1 MSADAMDSKS
11 AENLPTPEESRIGGF
26 GSAIQEI
33 LTTLA
38 SLKLTVALFALAIFI
53 VLAGTLAQTDHGI
66 WTVVSKYFRL
76 ETDATFDTTSVSAFT
91 ETSWEVVKEMVHPK
105 EWFVHVDMK
114 LLFPPSF
121 FAGQG
126 RPELDSPMDP
136 VRLGTSIFMG
146 FGWMALLLLFMPK
159 SWDWPVKLAV
169 YLPMAI
175 GYTIATDITSGIWFP
190 KGWTVGVVMAANLLA
205 AHLIRFKV
213 QGRGTAAIAG
223 SVLLGVGGLLTAW
236 VISEGSNKDGL
247 SSTGNFGAVEIWNA
261 FLVSLVA
268 IGAIIGYV
276 GARLKTPVWPGRVF
290 CWIIAVGFAATAA
303 ALFVGIDE
311 TSVKENYSGMR
322 ILWQLIK
329 ATLAAMVLLAGCSL
343 LFKKRAGV
351 VLLHGGIGLMMLS
364 ELLVGLSAVEARMTL
379 REGQTLDYVF
389 DIRKIELAVQHDA
402 DEEDEQYSEVV
413 VPEWMIKKS
422 HRTGEPI
429 TNEKLPFDF
438 VVKEFYENSDLRT
451 AKSDDKNLATEGVGT
466 QAFSFPMP
474 ISTGTDNASM
484 VDMSAVYV
492 DVIDKKTEKKRGTW
506 LFSLFLSEPQVITV
520 DGKQYGV
527 TLRFHRIYKPYSL
540 HLIDVSKTDY
550 IGTDTPRDY
559 RSEVQVFDKTR
570 DLTSTVDI
578 WMNNPLRFGGETF
591 YQSGYDRNPRT
602 GVETTTL
609 QVVENRSWMIP
620 YVSCMI
626 VAVGMLAHF
635 GVILLR
641 FLDRRQRDRL
651 QTQGL
656 EQHSQF
662 YLLGFLFGRLGRV
675 AGEKADEAY
684 ARRKMGIDDPND
696 QSPTKRDALLYL
708 GVPLLIVFLWA
719 GWLAGKAR
727 VPSVEEGQFSYYNFG
742 EIPVV
747 NEGRVK
753 PIDTVARTTLRMLS
767 GRQELLAEVEKDGET
782 EEVRLPATK
791 WLLDLMTLPEEE
803 LDHKIIRIDHPQV
816 LAKLDL
822 FDRDRHLYSYAE
834 LIKKE
839 DIINRE
845 IAAAEIQAQAAADKV
860 AKKEAEKQ
868 LSQAVGKDAKAA
880 AEEAVKNA
888 KGDPAPFRSIYHSR
902 LLDLR
907 RRISIVQERREMLK
921 TVPFTGRMAINN
933 LGLVANL
940 QDSQMLDAFPM
951 LIYSPTVGKWQPY
964 VLAASRLTLAELV
977 EKHGLEETAKNIARK
992 SLPQL
997 LTEIEVSK
1005 VYDYL
1010 EMMRNK
1016 AAETVGEQAKQIPL
1030 SDLARF
1036 ELDRGSFKGIDGE
1049 WKTVMEAIADAGR
1062 DGNATT
1068 VAAKLP
1074 DSVVQKI
1081 FEEAI
1086 DTFPGDNRE
1095 SKIEDA
1101 AGRMGQR
1108 AQLLVNAVLRDL
1120 PSDAESDETSTNVL
1134 PRILAA
1140 YAADEPQ
1147 AFNEAVANYH
1157 AAVES
1162 ISPELPGKAKG
1173 DLDVERTDFEAYFN
1187 QMAPDYHLLFL
1198 YLFAAILSM
1207 GAWLGWSR
1215 VLNASAFWLI
1225 AFTFV
1230 LHTLALW
1237 GRIYISG
1244 RPPVTNLYSSAIF
1257 IGWGCVALGLV
1268 FELIWKIGIGN
1279 LAAAVA
1285 GCSTLTIA
1293 HLLTTEVLNEGGDTI
1308 KVLQAVLDTGFWLA
1322 THVVCITLGY
1332 STTYVAGLLGI
1343 VYVVL
1348 GMFTPKLT
1356 PKMDRELTRM
1366 IYGTVAFS
1374 IFFSF
1379 VGTVLGGLWADDSW
1393 GRFWGWDPKENGA
1406 LIIVLWNALVL
1417 HARWGGMVKDRGLA
1431 VLAIAGNIAVSWSW
1445 FGVNQLGKGLHS
1457 YGFTDGV
1464 IKMLFAVIFA
1474 HLLLIIAGSIPK
1486 TFWWSFAPEDKSQA
1500 AGGR

>member
-1 MSADAMDSKS
+1 MSADAMDSKANES
-11 AENLPTPEESRIGGF
+11 TQATPDESRMGGL
-26 GSAIQEI
+26 GTAIHEI
-33 LTTLA
+33 LTAFA

-105 EWFVHVDMK
+105 EWFVHVEMK

-126 RPELDSPMDP
+126 RPELDSPFDP
-136 VRLGTSIFMG
+136 VRLGTSILMG

-159 SWDWPVKLAV
+159 SWDWPVKFAV

-175 GYTIATDITSGIWFP
+175 GYTVATDLTNGIWFP
-190 KGWTVGVVMAANLLA
+190 KGWTVGVVMALNLLA

-213 QGRGTAAIAG
+213 QGKGFAAISG
-223 SVLLGVGGLLTAW
+223 SVLLGIGGLLTAW
-236 VISEGSNKDGL
+236 VINEGSNKDGL
-247 SSTGNFGAVEIWNA
+247 SSTGSFGAVEIWNM
-261 FLVSLVA
+261 FLISLVV
-268 IGAIIGYV
+268 IGVIVGYV
-276 GARLKTPVWPGRVF
+276 GARLKSPIWPGRVF
-290 CWIIAVGFAATAA
+290 CWLIAIGFAATAA
-303 ALFVGIDE
+303 ALFAGIDE
-311 TSVKENYSGMR
+311 TTVKENYSGMR

-379 REGQTLDYVF
+379 REGQTSDFVF
-389 DIRKIELAVQHDA
+389 DIRKFELAVQHDPN
-402 DEEDEQYSEVV
+402 EEDEEYNEVV

-422 HRTGEPI
+422 RRTGEKI
-429 TNEKLPFDF
+429 GNEKLPFDF
-438 VVKEFYENSDLRT
+438 VVKEYYENSDIRT
-451 AKSDDKNLATEGVGT
+451 AKADDDNLATAGVGK

-474 ISTGTDNASM
+474 ISTGTDNASS

-492 DVIDKKTEKKRGTW
+492 EVIDKKTEKSRGTW
-506 LFSLFLSEPQVITV
+506 LFSLFLSEPQIIEV
-520 DGKQYGV
+520 DGEQYGV
-527 TLRFHRIYKPYSL
+527 TLRFHRIYKPYSM
-540 HLIDVSKTDY
+540 HLVDVSKTDY
-550 IGTDTPRDY
+550 IGTNTPRDY

-641 FLDRRQRDRL
+641 FLDRRQR
-651 QTQGL
+651 
-656 EQHSQF
+656 EQNLPTLKVADKSDEPQ
-662 YLLGFLFGRLGRV
+662 LMKDDGIPTWLRIAVPVFGVL
-675 AGEKADEAY
+675 
-684 ARRKMGIDDPND
+684 MG
-696 QSPTKRDALLYL
+696 
-708 GVPLLIVFLWA
+708 A

-727 VPSVEEGQFSYYNFG
+727 VPSPEEGQFNYYKFG

-767 GRQELLAEVEKDGET
+767 GRQELIAEIEEDGET

-791 WLLDLMTLPEEE
+791 WLLDLMTLPEDE

-822 FDRDRHLYSYAE
+822 FERDRHLYSYAE

-845 IAAAEIQAQAAADKV
+845 IAAAEIIAQKKADEV
-860 AKKEAEKQ
+860 AKREAEQ
-868 LSQAVGKDAKAA
+868 LFSTAVGEDAKAA
-880 AEEAVKNA
+880 AMEAVENA

-907 RRISIVQERREMLK
+907 RRLSIVDERREMLK

-940 QDSQMLDAFPM
+940 QDSTMLDSFPM
-951 LIYSPTVGKWQPY
+951 LIYSPTVEKWQPY
-964 VLAASRLTLAELV
+964 VLAASRLMLAELV
-977 EKHGLEETAKNIARK
+977 EKEGIEATARNIARE

-1010 EMMRNK
+1010 EMMRNR

-1030 SDLARF
+1030 SDLAKF
-1036 ELDRGSFKGIDGE
+1036 ELERGAFKNIDGE
-1049 WKTVMEAIADAGR
+1049 WKTVMEAIADGGTN
-1062 DGNATT
+1062 GNATT
-1068 VAAKLP
+1068 VSLELS
-1074 DSVVQKI
+1074 DDVVQKI

-1086 DTFPGDNRE
+1086 DTFPGESRE

-1101 AGRMGQR
+1101 ATRMGER
-1108 AQLLVNAVLRDL
+1108 AQILVRAVLRDL
-1120 PSDAESDETSTNVL
+1120 PTDEDSEEASTNVL

-1140 YAADEPQ
+1140 YEANEPKT
-1147 AFNEAVANYH
+1147 FNESVDNYH
-1157 AAVES
+1157 TLVKS
-1162 ISPELPGKAKG
+1162 KSPELPGKAKG
-1173 DLDVERTDFEAYFN
+1173 SLDVERTDFEAYFN

-1198 YLFAAILSM
+1198 YLFAAFLSM

-1257 IGWGCVALGLV
+1257 IGWGCVAIGLT

-1322 THVVCITLGY
+1322 THVVCITMGY
-1332 STTYVAGLLGI
+1332 ATTYVAGLLGI

-1366 IYGTVAFS
+1366 IYGTIAFS

-1417 HARWGGMVKDRGLA
+1417 HARWGGLVKDRGLA
-1431 VLAIAGNIAVSWSW
+1431 VLSIAGNIAVSWSW

-1474 HLLLIIAGSIPK
+1474 HLLLIAAGAVPK
-1486 TFWWSFAPEDKSQA
+1486 IYWWSFAPEGKSQESGDA
-1500 AGGR
+1500 

>member
-1 MSADAMDSKS
+1 MSSDAMDSNTNES
-11 AENLPTPEESRIGGF
+11 TQATPAEPRMSGF
-26 GSAIQEI
+26 GSTLHEI
-33 LTTLA
+33 LTAFA

-91 ETSWEVVKEMVHPK
+91 ETSWEVITEMVHPK

-126 RPELDSPMDP
+126 RPELESPTDP
-136 VRLGTSIFMG
+136 VRLGTSILMG

-159 SWDWPVKLAV
+159 SWDWPTKLAV

-175 GYTIATDITSGIWFP
+175 GYTAATAITNGIWFP
-190 KGWTVGVVMAANLLA
+190 KGWTVGVVMAFNLLA
-205 AHLIRFKV
+205 AHMIRFKV
-213 QGRGTAAIAG
+213 QGRGVAAISG
-223 SVLLGVGGLLTAW
+223 SVLLGIGGLLTAW
-236 VISEGSNKDGL
+236 VINEGSNKDGL
-247 SSTGNFGAVEIWNA
+247 SSTGNFGAVEIWNV
-261 FLVSLVA
+261 FLVSLVV

-290 CWIIAVGFAATAA
+290 CWVIAAGFAATAA
-303 ALFVGIDE
+303 VLFVGIDE
-311 TSVKENYSGMR
+311 TSVKNNYSGMR

-389 DIRKIELAVQHDA
+389 DIRRFELAVQHDPNED
-402 DEEDEQYSEVV
+402 DEEYNEVV

-422 HRTGEPI
+422 HRTGDTI
-429 TNEKLPFDF
+429 ANEKLPFEF

-451 AKSDDKNLATEGVGT
+451 AKPDDKNLATEGVGK

-492 DVIDKKTEKKRGTW
+492 DVIDKETKKSRGTW
-506 LFSLFLSEPQVITV
+506 LFSLFLSEPQIIEV
-520 DGKQYGV
+520 DGEQYGV
-527 TLRFHRIYKPYSL
+527 TLRFHRIYKPYSM
-540 HLIDVSKTDY
+540 HLVDVSKTDY
-550 IGTDTPRDY
+550 IGTNTPRDY
-559 RSEVQVFDKTR
+559 RSEVQVYDKTR

-635 GVILLR
+635 GAILLR
-641 FLDRRQRDRL
+641 FLDRRRREQNLPTMTSTATSAVTPELTKDD
-651 QTQGL
+651 GL
-656 EQHSQF
+656 
-662 YLLGFLFGRLGRV
+662 
-675 AGEKADEAY
+675 
-684 ARRKMGIDDPND
+684 
-696 QSPTKRDALLYL
+696 PTWIRI
-708 GVPLLIVFLWA
+708 GVPVVLVVLWA

-727 VPSVEEGQFSYYNFG
+727 VPSPEEGQFNYYQFG

-753 PIDTVARTTLRMLS
+753 PIDTVARTTMRMLS
-767 GRQELLAEVEKDGET
+767 GRQELIAEIEKDGET

-816 LAKLDL
+816 LTKLDL
-822 FDRDRHLYSYAE
+822 FERDRHLYSYVE
-834 LIKKE
+834 LKKKE

-845 IAAAEIQAQAAADKV
+845 VAAAEIIAQKKADEV
-860 AKKEAEKQ
+860 AKREAKKQ
-868 LSQAVGKDAKAA
+868 LAKAVGKDAKAA
-880 AEEAVKNA
+880 AEEAVENA
-888 KGDPAPFRSIYHSR
+888 KGDPSPFRSIYHNR
-902 LLDLR
+902 LIDLQR
-907 RRISIVQERREMLK
+907 RMSIVEERREMLK

-933 LGLVANL
+933 LGLVTNL
-940 QDSQMLDAFPM
+940 QDSQMLDTFPM
-951 LIYSPTVGKWQPY
+951 LIFSPTVEKWQPY

-977 EKHGLEETAKNIARK
+977 EKDGIEETAREIARE

-1010 EMMRNK
+1010 EMMRNR

-1030 SDLARF
+1030 SDLAKF
-1036 ELDRGSFKGIDGE
+1036 ELDRGSFKNIDGE
-1049 WKTVMEAIADAGR
+1049 WKQVMEAIVDAGPQ
-1062 DGNATT
+1062 GNATT
-1068 VAAKLP
+1068 VALKLP
-1074 DSVVQKI
+1074 DGVVQKI

-1086 DTFPGDNRE
+1086 DTFPGENRE

-1101 AGRMGQR
+1101 ATRMGER
-1108 AQLLVNAVLRDL
+1108 AQLLVKAVLRDL
-1120 PSDAESDETSTNVL
+1120 PSDSQSGEKSTNVL
-1134 PRILAA
+1134 PRIIAA
-1140 YAADEPQ
+1140 YEANEPK

-1157 AAVES
+1157 AVVES
-1162 ISPELPGKAKG
+1162 KSPELPGKAKG
-1173 DLDVERTDFEAYFN
+1173 NLDVERTDFEASFN
-1187 QMAPDYHLLFL
+1187 QMAPDFYLMFP
-1198 YLFAAILSM
+1198 YLFAAILAM

-1257 IGWGCVALGLV
+1257 IGWGCVVLGLV

-1279 LAAAVA
+1279 LAAGVA
-1285 GCSTLTIA
+1285 GCTTLWIA

-1332 STTYVAGLLGI
+1332 ATTYIAGLLGI
-1343 VYVVL
+1343 AYVIL
-1348 GMFTPKLT
+1348 GMFTPKLDSRL
-1356 PKMDRELTRM
+1356 DRELTRM
-1366 IYGTVAFS
+1366 IYGTIAFS

-1417 HARWGGMVKDRGLA
+1417 HARWGGLVRDRGLA

-1464 IKMLFAVIFA
+1464 IKTLFAVIFA
-1474 HLLLIIAGSIPK
+1474 HLLLIVAGTVPK
-1486 TFWWSFAPEDKSQA
+1486 TLWWSFAPTDGKPVSEDK
-1500 AGGR
+1500 